1 MLKPNAYLNFGKMIA
16 ATEKE
21 FNIANLKMFQFDED
35 SAGQFYGEHKGKA
48 FYPTLINFM
57 TSDFSVGMELLS
69 QNAITKWRKFIGPTN
84 SQKAR
89 EEAPKSLRAL
99 YG

>member
-1 MLKPNAYLNFGKMIA
+1 
-16 ATEKE
+16 
-21 FNIANLKMFQFDED
+21 
-35 SAGQFYGEHKGKA
+35 
-48 FYPTLINFM
+48 M
-57 TSDFSVGMELLS
+57 TSDYSVGMELIA
-69 QNAITKWRKFIGPTN
+69 QNAISKWRKFIGPTN